1 MQGIIKLENPIMI
14 NGESISELKY
24 DFSKITVED
33 YGNAEAAKAKALGSN
48 GAMIQKVAQ
57 LDSTLHL
64 YIAIA
69 AIIAVNRKYTY
80 LDLSK
85 ISGFDVTKL
94 MKAGQAFFTGQK
106 VELSAEK
113 GSENSQE
120 NTPNTTTSL

>member
-1 MQGIIKLENPIMI
+1 MQGTIKLENPIMI

-33 YGNAEAAKAKALGSN
+33 YGNAEAAKARALGSN

-64 YIAIA
+64 YLAIA
-69 AIIAVNRKYTY
+69 AIIAVNRSYTY

-94 MKAGQAFFTGQK
+94 MKAGQAFFTGQR
-106 VELSAEK
+106 VEASEEK
-113 GSENSQE
+113 SSENSHE
-120 NTPNTTTSL
+120 NTQNITTSL